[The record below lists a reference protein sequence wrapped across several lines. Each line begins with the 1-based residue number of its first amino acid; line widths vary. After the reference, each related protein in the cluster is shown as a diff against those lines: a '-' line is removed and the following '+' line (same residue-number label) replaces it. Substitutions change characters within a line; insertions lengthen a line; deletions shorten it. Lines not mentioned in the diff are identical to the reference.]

1 MNDKLIRERGNIMRL
16 PHILT
21 GFFLV
26 ILLVPT
32 LVRGQDSAGSPS
44 NHTFSLR
51 EVLDLAL
58 DHNPL
63 IPAGKATVEQ
73 HLGSQQIAQAYPNPS
88 VNVQSGRGTILD
100 PSNGEK
106 LTERYVT
113 MSQPL
118 EWPGKRAARQ
128 KAADAGVQSAQA
140 ALQETRLHLT
150 ASVKQ
155 SFYQLLLAQ
164 QHKALLAKTLTTVE
178 RLGKAVGSRVK
189 AGEAAPFEN
198 IKVQVEILK
207 VRKNMTHAL
216 GELQS
221 ARAQLYALTGGK
233 LDQHFSIQGEFST
246 VPKSL
251 NVEELSQ
258 FALDSHPRLRKLQKA
273 VEKAKH
279 QYTQQK
285 EARIPDLVISGSYQR
300 DAGRESF
307 LGGLTIPLPL
317 WYQQQGEIAQARGTQ
332 HYTEAELLKA
342 QQDIVSRI
350 IQQFQRSQ
358 AASAQIV
365 TYEQGLL
372 KEAREALRMAQ
383 VSFRYGETNLI
394 EMLDTQR
401 TWSQTLLGYAQA
413 KYDLSLALLALEQ
426 LTGKELT

>member
-1 MNDKLIRERGNIMRL
+1 MGL

-32 LVRGQDSAGSPS
+32 LVSGQASPGPPS

-51 EVLDLAL
+51 EVLELAHN
-58 DHNPL
+58 HNPL
-63 IPAGKATVEQ
+63 IPAGEAMVEQ
-73 HLGSQQIAQAYPNPS
+73 HLGRQQIAQAYPNPS
-88 VNVQSGRGTILD
+88 VNVQSGRGTVLD
-100 PSNGEK
+100 PSNGVK

-128 KAADAGVQSAQA
+128 KAANAGVQSAQA

-150 ASVKQ
+150 ANVKQ
-155 SFYQLLLAQ
+155 AFYQLLLAQ
-164 QHKALLAKTLTTVE
+164 QHSELLAKTLTTVE

-216 GELQS
+216 GKLQS
-221 ARAQLYALTGGK
+221 ARAQLHSLTGGK
-233 LDQHFSIQGEFST
+233 LDQHFSIKGEFST
-246 VPKSL
+246 VPEFL

-279 QYTQQK
+279 QYIQQK
-285 EARIPDLVISGSYQR
+285 EARVPDLVISGSYQR

-342 QQDIVSRI
+342 QQDIVTRI
-350 IQQFQRSQ
+350 IQQFQQSQ

-372 KEAREALRMAQ
+372 KEAQEALRMAQ

-401 TWSQTLLGYAQA
+401 TWSQTLSGYAQA
-413 KYDLSLALLALEQ
+413 QYDLSFALLALEQ

>member
-1 MNDKLIRERGNIMRL
+1 MKDKLIRERGNMMRL

-32 LVRGQDSAGSPS
+32 LVRGQESPGPPS

-51 EVLDLAL
+51 EVLELAL

-73 HLGSQQIAQAYPNPS
+73 HLGRRQIAQAYPNPS
-88 VNVQSGRGTILD
+88 VNFQSGRGTVLD
-100 PSNGEK
+100 PSNGVK

-150 ASVKQ
+150 ANVKQ

-164 QHKALLAKTLTTVE
+164 QHRELLAKTLTTVE

-221 ARAQLYALTGGK
+221 ARARLHALTGGK
-233 LDQHFSIQGEFST
+233 LDPHFSIQGKFAT
-246 VPKSL
+246 VPELL

-258 FALDSHPRLRKLQKA
+258 YALDSHPRLRKLQKA
-273 VEKAKH
+273 VEKSKH

-285 EARIPDLVISGSYQR
+285 EARVPDLVISGSYQR

-307 LGGLTIPLPL
+307 LGGITIPLPL

-332 HYTEAELLKA
+332 HYSEAELLKA

-350 IQQFQRSQ
+350 IQQFQQSQ
-358 AASAQIV
+358 AANAQIV
-365 TYEQGLL
+365 TYEEGLL
-372 KEAREALRMAQ
+372 KEAQEALRMAQ

-401 TWSQTLLGYAQA
+401 TWSQTLSGYAQA